1 MEAIHKLKK
10 IFLTPIKKG
19 VIMNIK
25 LQKLFLA
32 VLFISVC
39 IAADKN
45 EPGPLVGTTAK
56 FWSLK
61 TVDGSFEKLN
71 SYTAPLDETWTGEGE
86 RQVIVMSFFASWC
99 QPCIKEIGELH
110 KLQDDYKDAPVQ
122 FFLVNL
128 TDFFRHRE
136 KDTKIYRDAPDAM
149 EFLGR
154 KGLTDIT
161 VLQDPTGR
169 TARAYGVND
178 VLPRL
183 FVIDKY
189 RTVAMDETGLC
200 PTCLQDELSPLLD
213 KLIAD

>member
-1 MEAIHKLKK
+1 
-10 IFLTPIKKG
+10 
-19 VIMNIK
+19 MNIK
-25 LQKLFLA
+25 LQKIFLA

-39 IAADKN
+39 IAADTD
-45 EPGPLVGTTAK
+45 EPGPLVGTTAIH
-56 FWSLK
+56 WSLK
-61 TVDGSFEKLN
+61 TIEGKFEKLN
-71 SYTAPLDETWTGEGE
+71 NYTAPLDETWTGEGE
-86 RQVIVMSFFASWC
+86 RKVIVMSFFASWC

-110 KLQDDYKDAPVQ
+110 KLQDDYKDDQDDDKDDQDDYKDAPVQ

-136 KDTKIYRDAPDAM
+136 KDTKKYRDAPDAM
-149 EFLGR
+149 EFLER

-169 TARAYGVND
+169 TARAYGVSD

>member
-1 MEAIHKLKK
+1 
-10 IFLTPIKKG
+10 
-19 VIMNIK
+19 MNIK
-25 LQKLFLA
+25 LQKIFLA

-39 IAADKN
+39 IAADTD
-45 EPGPLVGTTAK
+45 EPGPLVGTTATH
-56 FWSLK
+56 WSLK
-61 TVDGSFEKLN
+61 TIEGKFEKLSN
-71 SYTAPLDETWTGEGE
+71 YTAPLDETWTGEGE

-136 KDTKIYRDAPDAM
+136 KDTKKYRDAPDAM
-149 EFLGR
+149 DFLGR

-161 VLQDPTGR
+161 VLQDPNGK

-200 PTCLQDELSPLLD
+200 PTCLKDELAPLLD
-213 KLIAD
+213 ELIAD

>member
-1 MEAIHKLKK
+1 
-10 IFLTPIKKG
+10 
-19 VIMNIK
+19 MNIK
-25 LQKLFLA
+25 LQKIFLA

-39 IAADKN
+39 VAADTD

-61 TVDGSFEKLN
+61 TIEGKFEKLN
-71 SYTAPLDETWTGEGE
+71 NYTAPLDETWTGEGE
-86 RQVIVMSFFASWC
+86 RKVIVMSFFASWC

-110 KLQDDYKDAPVQ
+110 KLQDNYKDAPVQ

-136 KDTKIYRDAPDAM
+136 KDTKKYRDAPDAM
-149 EFLGR
+149 DFLRR

-169 TARAYGVND
+169 TARAYGVYD

-200 PTCLQDELSPLLD
+200 PTCLKDELAPLLD
-213 KLIAD
+213 ELIAD

>member
-1 MEAIHKLKK
+1 
-10 IFLTPIKKG
+10 
-19 VIMNIK
+19 MNIK

-32 VLFISVC
+32 FLFISVC

-61 TVDGSFEKLN
+61 TIEGKFEKLN
-71 SYTAPLDETWTGEGE
+71 NYTAPMDAAWTAESE
-86 RQVIVMSFFASWC
+86 RKVIVMSFFASWC

-110 KLQDDYKDAPVQ
+110 KLQESYKDAPVQ

-136 KDTKIYRDAPDAM
+136 KDTKKYREAPDAID
-149 EFLGR
+149 FLER

-169 TARAYGVND
+169 TARAYGVSD

>member
-1 MEAIHKLKK
+1 
-10 IFLTPIKKG
+10 
-19 VIMNIK
+19 MNIK

-32 VLFISVC
+32 VLFTSVC

-45 EPGPLVGTTAK
+45 EPGPLVGTTAIH
-56 FWSLK
+56 WSLK
-61 TVDGSFEKLN
+61 TIEGKFEKLN
-71 SYTAPLDETWTGEGE
+71 NYTAPLDETWTGEGE

-136 KDTKIYRDAPDAM
+136 KDTKKYRDAPDAM
-149 EFLGR
+149 DFLGR

-169 TARAYGVND
+169 TMGAYGVDD

-189 RTVAMDETGLC
+189 GTVAMDETGLC
-200 PTCLQDELSPLLD
+200 PTCLKDELAPLLD
-213 KLIAD
+213 ELIED

>member
-1 MEAIHKLKK
+1 
-10 IFLTPIKKG
+10 
-19 VIMNIK
+19 MNIK
-25 LQKLFLA
+25 LQKIFLA

-39 IAADKN
+39 IDADTD

-61 TVDGSFEKLN
+61 TIEGKFEKLN
-71 SYTAPLDETWTGEGE
+71 NNTAPLDETWTGEGE
-86 RQVIVMSFFASWC
+86 RKVIVMSFFASWC

-110 KLQDDYKDAPVQ
+110 KLQDDYMDAPVQ

-136 KDTKIYRDAPDAM
+136 KDTKKYRDAPEAM
-149 EFLGR
+149 DFLGR

-169 TARAYGVND
+169 TMGAYGVDD

-200 PTCLQDELSPLLD
+200 PTCLKDELAPLLD
-213 KLIAD
+213 ELIAD

>member
-1 MEAIHKLKK
+1 
-10 IFLTPIKKG
+10 
-19 VIMNIK
+19 MNIK
-25 LQKLFLA
+25 LQKIFLA

-39 IAADKN
+39 VAADTD
-45 EPGPLVGTTAK
+45 EPGPLVGTTAIH
-56 FWSLK
+56 WSLK
-61 TVDGSFEKLN
+61 TIEGKFEKLN
-71 SYTAPLDETWTGEGE
+71 NYTAPLDETWTGEGE
-86 RQVIVMSFFASWC
+86 RKVIVMSFFASWC

-136 KDTKIYRDAPDAM
+136 KDTKKYRDAPDAM
-149 EFLGR
+149 DFLGR

-169 TARAYGVND
+169 TARAYGVYD

-200 PTCLQDELSPLLD
+200 PNCLIDELGPLLRE
-213 KLIAD
+213 LIAD

>member
-1 MEAIHKLKK
+1 
-10 IFLTPIKKG
+10 
-19 VIMNIK
+19 MNIK
-25 LQKLFLA
+25 LQKIFLA

-39 IAADKN
+39 VPADTD
-45 EPGPLVGTTAK
+45 EPGPLVGTTAIH
-56 FWSLK
+56 WSLK
-61 TVDGSFEKLN
+61 TIEGKFEKLN
-71 SYTAPLDETWTGEGE
+71 NYTAPLEETWTGEGE
-86 RQVIVMSFFASWC
+86 RKVIVMSFFASWC

-149 EFLGR
+149 DFLGR

-161 VLQDPTGR
+161 VLQDPIGR
-169 TARAYGVND
+169 TARAYGVYD

-189 RTVAMDETGLC
+189 RTVRMDETGLC
-200 PTCLQDELSPLLD
+200 PTCLQDDLSPLLD

>member
-1 MEAIHKLKK
+1 
-10 IFLTPIKKG
+10 
-19 VIMNIK
+19 MNIK

-56 FWSLK
+56 YWSLK
-61 TVDGSFEKLN
+61 TIEGKFEKLN
-71 SYTAPLDETWTGEGE
+71 NYTAPLDETWTGEGE
-86 RQVIVMSFFASWC
+86 RKVIVMSFFASWC

-110 KLQDDYKDAPVQ
+110 KLQDDYKDDQDDDKDDQDDYKDAPVQ

-136 KDTKIYRDAPDAM
+136 KDTKKYRDAPDAM
-149 EFLGR
+149 EFLER

-169 TARAYGVND
+169 TARAYGVSD

>member
-1 MEAIHKLKK
+1 
-10 IFLTPIKKG
+10 
-19 VIMNIK
+19 MNIK
-25 LQKLFLA
+25 LQKIFLA

-61 TVDGSFEKLN
+61 TVDGSFEKIN
-71 SYTAPLDETWTGEGE
+71 NYTAPLDETWTGEGE
-86 RQVIVMSFFASWC
+86 RKVIVMSFFASWC

-110 KLQDDYKDAPVQ
+110 KLQDDYKDDQDDDKDDQDDYKDAPVQ

-136 KDTKIYRDAPDAM
+136 KDTKKYRDAPDAM
-149 EFLGR
+149 EFLER

-169 TARAYGVND
+169 TARAYGVSD

>member
-1 MEAIHKLKK
+1 
-10 IFLTPIKKG
+10 
-19 VIMNIK
+19 MNIK

-32 VLFISVC
+32 ALFISVC

-71 SYTAPLDETWTGEGE
+71 NYTAPMDADWTSESE
-86 RQVIVMSFFASWC
+86 RKVIVMSFFASWC

-110 KLQDDYKDAPVQ
+110 KLQESYKDAPVQ

-136 KDTKIYRDAPDAM
+136 KDTKKYREAPDAID
-149 EFLGR
+149 FLER

-169 TARAYGVND
+169 TARDYGVSD

>member
-1 MEAIHKLKK
+1 
-10 IFLTPIKKG
+10 
-19 VIMNIK
+19 MNIK
-25 LQKLFLA
+25 LQKIFLA

-39 IAADKN
+39 IAADTD

-61 TVDGSFEKLN
+61 TIEGKFEKLN
-71 SYTAPLDETWTGEGE
+71 NYTAPLDETWTGEGE
-86 RQVIVMSFFASWC
+86 RKVIVMSFFASWC

-110 KLQDDYKDAPVQ
+110 KLQDDYKDDPVQ

-128 TDFFRHRE
+128 TDYFRHRE
-136 KDTKIYRDAPDAM
+136 KDTKKYRDAPDAM
-149 EFLGR
+149 DFLGR

-169 TARAYGVND
+169 TMGAYGVDD

-189 RTVAMDETGLC
+189 GTVAMDETGLC
-200 PTCLQDELSPLLD
+200 PTCLKDELAPLLD
-213 KLIAD
+213 ELIAD

>member
-1 MEAIHKLKK
+1 
-10 IFLTPIKKG
+10 
-19 VIMNIK
+19 MNIK
-25 LQKLFLA
+25 LQKIFLA

-39 IAADKN
+39 VAADTD

-61 TVDGSFEKLN
+61 TIEGKFEKLN
-71 SYTAPLDETWTGEGE
+71 NYTAPLDETWTGEGE
-86 RQVIVMSFFASWC
+86 RKVIVMSFFASWC

-136 KDTKIYRDAPDAM
+136 KDTKKYRDAPDAM
-149 EFLGR
+149 DFLRR

-161 VLQDPTGR
+161 VLQDPIGR
-169 TARAYGVND
+169 TARAYGVYD

-189 RTVAMDETGLC
+189 RTIAMDETGLC
-200 PTCLQDELSPLLD
+200 PTCLKDELAPLLD
-213 KLIAD
+213 ELIAD

>member
-1 MEAIHKLKK
+1 
-10 IFLTPIKKG
+10 
-19 VIMNIK
+19 MNIK
-25 LQKLFLA
+25 LQKIFLA

-61 TVDGSFEKLN
+61 TIEGKFEKLSN
-71 SYTAPLDETWTGEGE
+71 YTVPLDETWTGEGE

-110 KLQDDYKDAPVQ
+110 KLQDDYMDAPVQ

-136 KDTKIYRDAPDAM
+136 KDTKKYRDAPDAM

-154 KGLTDIT
+154 MGLTDIT
-161 VLQDPTGR
+161 VLQDPTGKA
-169 TARAYGVND
+169 ARAYGVSD

-189 RTVAMDETGLC
+189 RTVAMDQTGLC

>member
-1 MEAIHKLKK
+1 
-10 IFLTPIKKG
+10 
-19 VIMNIK
+19 MNIK
-25 LQKLFLA
+25 LQKLLMA

-71 SYTAPLDETWTGEGE
+71 NYTAPQDETWTGDGE
-86 RQVIVMSFFASWC
+86 RKVIVMSFFASWC

-110 KLQDDYKDAPVQ
+110 KLKDDYKDAPVQ

-136 KDTKIYRDAPDAM
+136 IDTKQYRDAPDAM
-149 EFLGR
+149 EFLER

-189 RTVAMDETGLC
+189 RTVAMDQTGLC

>member
-1 MEAIHKLKK
+1 
-10 IFLTPIKKG
+10 
-19 VIMNIK
+19 MNIK
-25 LQKLFLA
+25 LQKIFLA

-39 IAADKN
+39 VAADTD
-45 EPGPLVGTTAK
+45 EPGPLVGTTAIH
-56 FWSLK
+56 WSLK
-61 TVDGSFEKLN
+61 TIEGKFEKL
-71 SYTAPLDETWTGEGE
+71 SDYTAPLDETWTGEGE
-86 RQVIVMSFFASWC
+86 RKVIVMSFFASWC

-136 KDTKIYRDAPDAM
+136 KDTKKYRDAPDAM
-149 EFLGR
+149 DFLGR

-161 VLQDPTGR
+161 VLQDPIGR
-169 TARAYGVND
+169 TARAYGVYD

-200 PTCLQDELSPLLD
+200 PTCLKDELAPLLD
-213 KLIAD
+213 ELIAD

>member
-1 MEAIHKLKK
+1 
-10 IFLTPIKKG
+10 
-19 VIMNIK
+19 MNIK
-25 LQKLFLA
+25 LQKIFLA

-45 EPGPLVGTTAK
+45 EPGPLVGTIAK
-56 FWSLK
+56 YWSLK
-61 TVDGSFEKLN
+61 TIEGKFEKLN
-71 SYTAPLDETWTGEGE
+71 NYTAPLDETWTGEGE
-86 RQVIVMSFFASWC
+86 RKVIVMSFFASWC

-110 KLQDDYKDAPVQ
+110 KLQDDYKDDQDDDKDDQDDYKDAPVQ

-136 KDTKIYRDAPDAM
+136 KDTKKYRDAPDAM
-149 EFLGR
+149 EFLER

-169 TARAYGVND
+169 TARAYGVSD

>member
-1 MEAIHKLKK
+1 
-10 IFLTPIKKG
+10 
-19 VIMNIK
+19 MNIK
-25 LQKLFLA
+25 LQKIFLA

-39 IAADKN
+39 VAADTD
-45 EPGPLVGTTAK
+45 EPGPLVGTIAK
-56 FWSLK
+56 YWSLK
-61 TVDGSFEKLN
+61 TIEGKFEKLN
-71 SYTAPLDETWTGEGE
+71 NYTAPLDETWTGESE
-86 RQVIVMSFFASWC
+86 RKVIVMSFFASWC

-110 KLQDDYKDAPVQ
+110 KLQDDYKDDPVQ

-136 KDTKIYRDAPDAM
+136 KDTKKYRDAPDAM
-149 EFLGR
+149 DFLGR

-169 TARAYGVND
+169 TMGAYGVD
-178 VLPRL
+178 DLLPRL

-200 PTCLQDELSPLLD
+200 PTCLKDELAPLLD
-213 KLIAD
+213 ELIAD

>member
-1 MEAIHKLKK
+1 
-10 IFLTPIKKG
+10 
-19 VIMNIK
+19 MNIK

-39 IAADKN
+39 IAADTD

-56 FWSLK
+56 YWSLK
-61 TVDGSFEKLN
+61 TIEGKFEKIN
-71 SYTAPLDETWTGEGE
+71 NYTAPLDETWTGEGE
-86 RQVIVMSFFASWC
+86 RKVIVMSFFASWC

-110 KLQDDYKDAPVQ
+110 KLQNDYKDDPVQ

-136 KDTKIYRDAPDAM
+136 KDTKKYRDAPDAM
-149 EFLGR
+149 DFLGR

-169 TARAYGVND
+169 TMGAYGVDD

-189 RTVAMDETGLC
+189 GTVAMDETGLC
-200 PTCLQDELSPLLD
+200 PTCLKDELAPLLD
-213 KLIAD
+213 ELIAD

>member
-1 MEAIHKLKK
+1 
-10 IFLTPIKKG
+10 
-19 VIMNIK
+19 MNIK
-25 LQKLFLA
+25 LQKLLMA

-71 SYTAPLDETWTGEGE
+71 NYTAPLDETWTGEGE
-86 RQVIVMSFFASWC
+86 RKVIVMSFFASWC

-110 KLQDDYKDAPVQ
+110 KLQDDYKDDPVQ

-128 TDFFRHRE
+128 TDYFRHRE
-136 KDTKIYRDAPDAM
+136 KDTKKYRDAPDAM
-149 EFLGR
+149 DFLGR

-169 TARAYGVND
+169 TMGAYGVDD

-189 RTVAMDETGLC
+189 RTVAMDQTGLC
-200 PTCLQDELSPLLD
+200 PTCLQDELSTLLD
-213 KLIAD
+213 KIIAD

>member
-1 MEAIHKLKK
+1 
-10 IFLTPIKKG
+10 
-19 VIMNIK
+19 MNIK
-25 LQKLFLA
+25 LQKIFLA

-39 IAADKN
+39 IAADTD

-56 FWSLK
+56 HWSLK
-61 TVDGSFEKLN
+61 TIEGKFEKLN
-71 SYTAPLDETWTGEGE
+71 NYTAPLDETWTGEGE
-86 RQVIVMSFFASWC
+86 RKVIVMSFFASWC

-110 KLQDDYKDAPVQ
+110 KLQNDYKDDPVQ

-136 KDTKIYRDAPDAM
+136 KDTKKYRDAPDAM
-149 EFLGR
+149 EFLESR
-154 KGLTDIT
+154 GLTDIT

-169 TARAYGVND
+169 PARAYGVYD

-200 PTCLQDELSPLLD
+200 PTCLKDELAPLLD
-213 KLIAD
+213 ELIAD

>member
-1 MEAIHKLKK
+1 
-10 IFLTPIKKG
+10 
-19 VIMNIK
+19 MNIK
-25 LQKLFLA
+25 LQKIFLA

-56 FWSLK
+56 YWSLK
-61 TVDGSFEKLN
+61 TIEGKFEKLN
-71 SYTAPLDETWTGEGE
+71 NYTAPLDETWTGEGE
-86 RQVIVMSFFASWC
+86 RKVIVMSFFASWC

-110 KLQDDYKDAPVQ
+110 KLQDDYKDDQDDDKDDQDDYKDAPVQ

-136 KDTKIYRDAPDAM
+136 KDTKKYRDAPDAM
-149 EFLGR
+149 EFLER

-169 TARAYGVND
+169 TARAYGVSD

>member
-1 MEAIHKLKK
+1 
-10 IFLTPIKKG
+10 
-19 VIMNIK
+19 MNIK
-25 LQKLFLA
+25 LQKIFLA
-32 VLFISVC
+32 VLFMSVC
-39 IAADKN
+39 IAADTD

-61 TVDGSFEKLN
+61 TIEGKFEKLN
-71 SYTAPLDETWTGEGE
+71 NYTAPLDETWTGEGE
-86 RQVIVMSFFASWC
+86 RKVIVMSFFASWC

-136 KDTKIYRDAPDAM
+136 KDTKKYRDAPDAM
-149 EFLGR
+149 EFLGSR
-154 KGLTDIT
+154 GLTDIT

-169 TARAYGVND
+169 TMGAYGVYD

-200 PTCLQDELSPLLD
+200 PTCLKDELAPLLD
-213 KLIAD
+213 ELIAD

>member
-1 MEAIHKLKK
+1 
-10 IFLTPIKKG
+10 
-19 VIMNIK
+19 MNIK
-25 LQKLFLA
+25 LQKIFLA

-39 IAADKN
+39 VAADTD
-45 EPGPLVGTTAK
+45 EPGPLVGTTAIH
-56 FWSLK
+56 WSLK
-61 TVDGSFEKLN
+61 TIEGKFEKLSN
-71 SYTAPLDETWTGEGE
+71 YTAPLDETWTGEGE
-86 RQVIVMSFFASWC
+86 RKVIVMSFFASWC

-110 KLQDDYKDAPVQ
+110 KLQDDYMDAPVQ

-136 KDTKIYRDAPDAM
+136 KDTKKYRDAPDAM
-149 EFLGR
+149 DFLRR

-161 VLQDPTGR
+161 VLQDPNGK

-189 RTVAMDETGLC
+189 RTIVMDKTGLC
-200 PTCLQDELSPLLD
+200 PTCLKDELAPLLD
-213 KLIAD
+213 ELIAD

>member
-1 MEAIHKLKK
+1 MRRSIHY
-10 IFLTPIKKG
+10 IIS
-19 VIMNIK
+19 IM
-25 LQKLFLA
+25 F
-32 VLFISVC
+32 FISLALC
-39 IAADKN
+39 EDKR

-61 TVDGSFEKLN
+61 TLDGNFEKLTK
-71 SYTAPLDETWTGEGE
+71 YVAPQGDELSGDGE
-86 RQVIVMSFFASWC
+86 RKVIVMSFFASWC

-110 KLQDDYKDAPVQ
+110 KLQEDYANESVQ

-128 TDFFRHRE
+128 TEFFRHRQ
-136 KDTKIYRDAPDAM
+136 KDTKKYSQAPDAM
-149 EFLGR
+149 EFLSR

-169 TARAYGVND
+169 TARAYGVSD

-189 RTVAMDETGLC
+189 KTVQMDETGLC
-200 PTCLQDELSPLLD
+200 STCLTDELSPLIDELLD
-213 KLIAD
+213 Q